1 MCFFFS
7 LIPATIWV
15 VLGYFILYSSTKTQG
30 TVQRFGHFFGYL
42 GVRCCR
48 VVPGNG
54 RLCNAYGPLSF
65 NRNHDQVK
73 AFPAIETDRFIGWS
87 LCRSATHLSPTPGNI
102 RPALTQRSLRTRPRS
117 PAASAPAAF
126 SEAR

>member
-1 MCFFFS
+1 MCFVFS
-7 LIPATIWV
+7 SIPATIWV
-15 VLGYFILYSSTKTQG
+15 VLWLFCSLFVHQDPRDGAKVRPLLG
-30 TVQRFGHFFGYL
+30 DL

-48 VVPGNG
+48 VFPGNG

-73 AFPAIETDRFIGWS
+73 VFAAIETDRFIGWS

-102 RPALTQRSLRTRPRS
+102 RPALD
-117 PAASAPAAF
+117 SAQVSNA
-126 SEAR
+126 